1 MTPRRI
7 AYADPPYIGQ
17 AKKHYSHDPLCAEV
31 DHAAL
36 IEQLAEYD
44 GWALSMSAAMY
55 SLKEIIA
62 LAPDD
67 CRVAAWVK
75 PFASF
80 KKGVDPAYTWEPI
93 LFKTCRKWDKGQNTV
108 RDHISE
114 PITMKKGLAGAKPE
128 KFCFWLFEL
137 LGCSPDDE
145 LTDLFPGTGII
156 SQSWE
161 IWKARKLKL
170 PVVVQ
175 LCRNPVA
182 VGEK

>member
-1 MTPRRI
+1 MPTHHILGRR
-7 AYADPPYIGQ
+7 
-17 AKKHYSHDPLCAEV
+17 KKHYSHDPLCAEV

-80 KKGVDPAYTWEPI
+80 KKG
-93 LFKTCRKWDKGQNTV
+93 CRSCLYV
-108 RDHISE
+108 
-114 PITMKKGLAGAKPE
+114 GAD
-128 KFCFWLFEL
+128 F
-137 LGCSPDDE
+137 
-145 LTDLFPGTGII
+145 I
-156 SQSWE
+156 
-161 IWKARKLKL
+161 
-170 PVVVQ
+170 
-175 LCRNPVA
+175 
-182 VGEK
+182 